1 MKYKLVGNDDSIL
14 NARYNS
20 FMGESYGYLVGLLD
34 RKLNSECN
42 KDFRI
47 AINREFSETLKTV
60 TGSYITD
67 KETEKIKLTYELE
80 KEDYKKSGHKMLKYI
95 YTFLSNEY
103 GKDKDFDIRMTVFK
117 MVEMFKNDN
126 LKGYALDHL
135 LLSVKL

>member
-1 MKYKLVGNDDSIL
+1 MKYRLVGNDDSIL

-47 AINREFSETLKTV
+47 AIEREFSETLKTV

-67 KETEKIKLTYELE
+67 KETERIKVSYNDE
-80 KEDYKKSGHKMLKYI
+80 KEEYKRSGYKMLKYI

-103 GKDKDFDIRMTVFK
+103 GKNVDFDVRITVSK
-117 MVEMFKNDN
+117 IVEMFRKDGLN
-126 LKGYALDHL
+126 GYALDHL
-135 LLSVKL
+135 LLSIKL

>member
-67 KETEKIKLTYELE
+67 KETEKIKLTYEME
-80 KEDYKKSGHKMLKYI
+80 KEEYKKSGHKMLKYI
-95 YTFLSNEY
+95 YTFLSNEFN
-103 GKDKDFDIRMTVFK
+103 KNKEFDVRLTVFK
-117 MVEMFKNDN
+117 IVEMFKNDG

>member
-20 FMGESYGYLVGLLD
+20 FMGESYGYLVGLLH

-47 AINREFSETLKTV
+47 AIEREFSETLKTV
-60 TGSYITD
+60 TGSYITE
-67 KETEKIKLTYELE
+67 KEIKKIEANYELE
-80 KEDYKKSGHKMLKYI
+80 KDEYRSSGHKMLKYI
-95 YTFLSNEY
+95 YTFLSFEFS
-103 GKDKDFDIRMTVFK
+103 KDKNFDVRKIVSK
-117 MVEMFKNDN
+117 IIEMFKNDG

-135 LLSVKL
+135 LLSIKL

>member
-1 MKYKLVGNDDSIL
+1 MKYKVVGNNDSIL

-20 FMGESYGYLVGLLD
+20 FMGESYGYLVGLLH

-47 AINREFSETLKTV
+47 AIEREFSETLKTV
-60 TGSYITD
+60 TGSYISSY
-67 KETEKIKLTYELE
+67 EVEKVKASYVVE
-80 KEDYKKSGHKMLKYI
+80 KEEYKKSGHKMLKYI

-103 GKDKDFDIRMTVFK
+103 ASDKNFDVRMTIFK
-117 MVEMFKNDN
+117 IVEMFKNDG

-135 LLSVKL
+135 LLSIKL

>member
-47 AINREFSETLKTV
+47 AIDREFSETLKTV

-67 KETEKIKLTYELE
+67 SETEKVKLNYEAE
-80 KEDYKKSGHKMLKYI
+80 KEEYKKSGHKLLKYI

-103 GKDKDFDIRMTVFK
+103 GKDRDFDVRMTVSK
-117 MVEMFKNDN
+117 IVEMFKNDG